1 MRRTESLL
9 PFQTI
14 TSSSS
19 QGSRQFLADII
30 YVDLAK
36 NEKITKNLI
45 KSSKNHQ
52 MRIYL
57 CFK

>member
-9 PFQTI
+9 PFQTT

-30 YVDLAK
+30 YVELAK
-36 NEKITKNLI
+36 NEKITK
-45 KSSKNHQ
+45 KSYK
-52 MRIYL
+52 I
-57 CFK
+57 F